1 MATLLRSLSLQG
13 RNLRALSKARPAK
26 VIIVPLLNQKA
37 LISTSKKNKDVSA
50 SIEPMEKSMDLKR
63 LTEHFENTDSKNE
76 ENYTSYG
83 YEPGDRD
90 TDWFYYNLVMFSVFT
105 LGFCWGGFIFAYMPD
120 HKMLDWCQREAF
132 LELERREREG
142 LPLVDPNYVN
152 VDTIELPSDEELG
165 EQEIII

>member
-13 RNLRALSKARPAK
+13 RSLRVLSKVHPTKATA
-26 VIIVPLLNQKA
+26 VPFLKHKA

-50 SIEPMEKSMDLKR
+50 SIEPMEKSADLKR

-76 ENYTSYG
+76 ENFTSYG
-83 YEPGDRD
+83 FEPGDRD
-90 TDWFYYNLVMFSVFT
+90 TDWFYYNLVMFGVFT
-105 LGFCWGGFIFAYMPD
+105 IGFCWGGFILAYMPD
-120 HKMLDWCQREAF
+120 YKMLDWCQREAF
-132 LELERREREG
+132 LELERREKEG

-165 EQEIII
+165 DEEIII